1 MFIQL
6 RVHDANNVSIGG
18 PVNSQGD
25 KLNKREFFDS
35 FASYNCETRTKE
47 DDNKGL
53 IWKIKA
59 RSIRLTS
66 LHVDSAISLR
76 DIHYY

>member
-25 KLNKREFFDS
+25 KRNKREFFDS

-53 IWKIKA
+53 I
-59 RSIRLTS
+59 
-66 LHVDSAISLR
+66 
-76 DIHYY
+76 